1 MFDPDIIRLLFF
13 ISLPFLIDKGRE
25 FMRQRELNLQKP
37 KRNKTKFDYFT
48 IILLLSNSLLQTYF
62 AIFLKPPNIYRDNG
76 VPLKMSTSIL
86 RTIFM
91 ENNNKT
97 TFNDKE
103 QTLLKKLES
112 YENRLIYVTYGEE
125 ALLECS
131 YCYNLTDYLMFI
143 IPNIAWSYVIMTS
156 ILGVTTMLKRK
167 SHWRTYGVI
176 WLVGSGFLE
185 LYTFSTVDFSNL
197 DSGEFLY
204 CTIEFYRRLSF
215 SILSLAILLFDKIDE
230 RNNFEIITDM
240 KRTLETIINRSKAL
254 NLQRTSILRDSNL
267 RRLFVEYYKRVE
279 MDDNII
285 SLDSEYKEAKN
296 KALSK
301 LNVENLLKE
310 AELYVD
316 DITKLKELGSD
327 TDLAVGIQSTSTSNS
342 ILSSSSSSSSS
353 KTKES

>member
-1 MFDPDIIRLLFF
+1 
-13 ISLPFLIDKGRE
+13 
-25 FMRQRELNLQKP
+25 
-37 KRNKTKFDYFT
+37 
-48 IILLLSNSLLQTYF
+48 
-62 AIFLKPPNIYRDNG
+62 
-76 VPLKMSTSIL
+76 MSTSIL
-86 RTIFM
+86 RTIM
-91 ENNNKT
+91 ENNKT

-131 YCYNLTDYLMFI
+131 YCYSLTDYLMFI
-143 IPNIAWSYVIMTS
+143 IPNIAWSYVIMAS
-156 ILGVTTMLKRK
+156 ILGISTMLKRK

-176 WLVGSGFLE
+176 WLIGSGFLE

-197 DSGEFLY
+197 DSGGNIEFLY

-215 SILSLAILLFDKIDE
+215 SVLSLAILFFDKIDE

-240 KRTLETIINRSKAL
+240 KRTLETIIYRSKAL

-279 MDDNII
+279 MDDSTI
-285 SLDSEYKEAKN
+285 SLDPEYKEAKD

-301 LNVENLLKE
+301 LNIENLLKE
-310 AELYVD
+310 AELYID

-327 TDLAVGIQSTSTSNS
+327 TELAVGIQSTSTSS
-342 ILSSSSSSSSS
+342 
-353 KTKES
+353 

>member
-1 MFDPDIIRLLFF
+1 MVNSDLISLLIF

-25 FMRQRELNLQKP
+25 FMRRREFNLQKP
-37 KRNKTKFDYFT
+37 KRNKSKFDYFV

-62 AIFLKPPNIYRDNG
+62 VIFSKSPNIYKDTG
-76 VPLKMSTSIL
+76 VPLKTSTSIL
-86 RTIFM
+86 RTIIM
-91 ENNNKT
+91 ENNKT

-112 YENRLIYVTYGEE
+112 YENRLIYVTYGEA

-131 YCYNLTDYLMFI
+131 YCYSLTDYLMFI
-143 IPNIAWSYVIMTS
+143 VPNIAWSYVIMAS
-156 ILGVTTMLKRK
+156 ILGISTMLKRK

-176 WLVGSGFLE
+176 WLIGSGFLE

-197 DSGEFLY
+197 DSGGNIEFLY

-215 SILSLAILLFDKIDE
+215 SILSLAILFFDKIDE

-240 KRTLETIINRSKAL
+240 KRTLETIIYRSKAL

-267 RRLFVEYYKRVE
+267 RRLFIEYYKRVE
-279 MDDNII
+279 MDDSTI
-285 SLDSEYKEAKN
+285 SLDPEYKEAKD

-301 LNVENLLKE
+301 LNIENLLKE
-310 AELYVD
+310 AELYID

-327 TDLAVGIQSTSTSNS
+327 TELAVGIQSTSTSN
-342 ILSSSSSSSSS
+342 
-353 KTKES
+353 